1 MIDFFEQYKI
11 PLNEISDLVDKKDI
25 KIIDLKYDI
34 IHDRVKKMSEYF
46 YHEWKKT
53 VRNIDIYKGDIL
65 LYNVYTEINGEE
77 THLCE
82 IGFEDDFW
90 LEAGG
95 NQLAL
100 YFTTNKS
107 LKSLVDHFTSDDYE
121 DYEDYNLKIALKSL
135 KELYNSFNAT
145 ISEVLE
151 NTDIEEIKDYFQSQI
166 EKEERRV
173 HRETIKT
180 EISETRRYSKTW
192 FLKYLEYLN
201 TVTEKHSSQ
210 DLHYLRFSKI
220 EETDKP
226 NFYKLSGCSA
236 AIPENIDESTN
247 VNIKIISASQRQSYN
262 IKNISQKNQTVLI
275 QLNQSLPEPL
285 VDNFFVGEI
294 TYTPTIDLLGRL
306 TNAFNHLEDWEDI
319 NLKFPPIYYIYGPPG
334 TGKTTSL
341 KNTII
346 KLTKDNPNV
355 KILVLTPT
363 NKACDVLA
371 EKLYDNNYSSFLRLS
386 SQTSTIL
393 PEDMY
398 TNELTDILFDSLNV
412 LISTI
417 HRHSYFKVN
426 TEHSQ
431 YFLYNY
437 KEWDKIIIDEASMI
451 NLPYIT
457 FSSLIT
463 QQNNANCQVIIAGDP
478 KQIPPVPELKD
489 AEIEEIGVETENIYS
504 MFGLRSFDK
513 ETQKSEIRVVDS
525 VDNLDI
531 QFRSLPEIGNL
542 FSEFSYGGKVSSHR
556 QFESKR
562 KLPVEVQRLLS
573 QTVTFLNVPLERDNQ
588 LFSINKLIYSSYH
601 LYSGLLIFEFIQFF
615 DKHYDGEEQWT
626 IGIISPYKAQ
636 AVLVS
641 RLIADL
647 KLGKS
652 IRVYSDTVHGFQG
665 DECDIVFFICNPSS
679 YQQKPH
685 EKSLLANDFIYNV
698 AISRAKDY
706 LVIVNPFQKLTDNQF
721 INRLK
726 SIQFNYTKENVIIQT
741 SELFENIIFGNGRFL
756 DENTFITR
764 HDDVNVYIS
773 DVYRYYIKKNEISI
787 DFQITNK

>member
-1 MIDFFEQYKI
+1 MEIVDFLKNPKKYTALGGKI
-11 PLNEISDLVDKKDI
+11 PKGALLV
-25 KIIDLKYDI
+25 
-34 IHDRVKKMSEYF
+34 
-46 YHEWKKT
+46 
-53 VRNIDIYKGDIL
+53 
-65 LYNVYTEINGEE
+65 
-77 THLCE
+77 
-82 IGFEDDFW
+82 
-90 LEAGG
+90 
-95 NQLAL
+95 
-100 YFTTNKS
+100 
-107 LKSLVDHFTSDDYE
+107 
-121 DYEDYNLKIALKSL
+121 
-135 KELYNSFNAT
+135 
-145 ISEVLE
+145 
-151 NTDIEEIKDYFQSQI
+151 
-166 EKEERRV
+166 
-173 HRETIKT
+173 
-180 EISETRRYSKTW
+180 
-192 FLKYLEYLN
+192 
-201 TVTEKHSSQ
+201 
-210 DLHYLRFSKI
+210 
-220 EETDKP
+220 
-226 NFYKLSGCSA
+226 
-236 AIPENIDESTN
+236 
-247 VNIKIISASQRQSYN
+247 
-262 IKNISQKNQTVLI
+262 
-275 QLNQSLPEPL
+275 
-285 VDNFFVGEI
+285 
-294 TYTPTIDLLGRL
+294 
-306 TNAFNHLEDWEDI
+306 
-319 NLKFPPIYYIYGPPG
+319 GPPG